1 MDGIPCKEKH
11 PVVAFLDSM
20 VSSFAIKWWNTFY
33 NFDVDKKKKKPE
45 HEVWKQETTKTPE
58 SKQSLAE
65 KQSFH
70 SGTHSYIIKQCRTG
84 LNKYTEL
91 NWNE

>member
-33 NFDVDKKKKKPE
+33 NFDVDKKKKKSQNMRFE
-45 HEVWKQETTKTPE
+45 NKKQQKH
-58 SKQSLAE
+58 QS
-65 KQSFH
+65 QSSHWQKSNHFIVAL
-70 SGTHSYIIKQCRTG
+70 TVI
-84 LNKYTEL
+84 
-91 NWNE
+91 

>member
-33 NFDVDKKKKKPE
+33 NFDVDKKKKSQNMRFENK
-45 HEVWKQETTKTPE
+45 KQQKH
-58 SKQSLAE
+58 QS
-65 KQSFH
+65 QSSHWQKSNHFIVAL
-70 SGTHSYIIKQCRTG
+70 TVI
-84 LNKYTEL
+84 
-91 NWNE
+91 